1 MEFCPDCGMRLVSR
15 REKKAKKAVF
25 HLVCPKC
32 GYSKDGGDKPS
43 VVPKTIEIKD
53 LYYSYPDGTSALN
66 GVSFEIKGKESI
78 AIIGR
83 EEQKLRTLPT
93 VRIECPKCGNNTAYA
108 WQVQTRGTDESSTQF
123 FRCTKCGHTF
133 REYS

>member
-15 REKKAKKAVF
+15 REKNSKKTVF
-25 HLVCPKC
+25 YLACPKC
-32 GYSKDGGDKPS
+32 GFKKQTGDKPS
-43 VVPKTIEIKD
+43 VTPKTIER
-53 LYYSYPDGTSALN
+53 SPN
-66 GVSFEIKGKESI
+66 ESI
-78 AIIGR
+78 AIIGK

-93 VRIECPKCGNNTAYA
+93 VRIECPKCGNHNAYA

-123 FRCTKCGHTF
+123 FRCTKCNYTF

>member
-1 MEFCPDCGMRLVSR
+1 MRLVSTS
-15 REKKAKKAVF
+15 KKKGKKAVF
-25 HLVCPKC
+25 NLVCPKC
-32 GYSKDGGDKPS
+32 GYNKQIGDKPPLS
-43 VVPKTIEIKD
+43 PKTIER
-53 LYYSYPDGTSALN
+53 SPQ
-66 GVSFEIKGKESI
+66 ESI
-78 AIIGR
+78 AIIGK

-123 FRCTKCGHTF
+123 FRCTKCNYTF

>member
-1 MEFCPDCGMRLVSR
+1 VEFCPDCGTRLVSR
-15 REKKAKKAVF
+15 CEKKGKKTVF

-32 GYSKDGGDKPS
+32 GYTKDGGDNPS
-43 VVPKTIEIKD
+43 VVPKTID
-53 LYYSYPDGTSALN
+53 HAPH
-66 GVSFEIKGKESI
+66 ESI

-83 EEQKLRTLPT
+83 EEQKLRTLPK

>member
-15 REKKAKKAVF
+15 REKKAKKAVL

-43 VVPKTIEIKD
+43 VVPKTID
-53 LYYSYPDGTSALN
+53 HAPQ
-66 GVSFEIKGKESI
+66 ESI

>member
-1 MEFCPDCGMRLVSR
+1 MRLVWR

-32 GYSKDGGDKPS
+32 GYTKDGEDKPS
-43 VVPKTIEIKD
+43 VVPKTID
-53 LYYSYPDGTSALN
+53 HAPQ
-66 GVSFEIKGKESI
+66 ESI

-83 EEQKLRTLPT
+83 EEQKLRTLPK

-123 FRCTKCGHTF
+123 FRCTKCGRTF